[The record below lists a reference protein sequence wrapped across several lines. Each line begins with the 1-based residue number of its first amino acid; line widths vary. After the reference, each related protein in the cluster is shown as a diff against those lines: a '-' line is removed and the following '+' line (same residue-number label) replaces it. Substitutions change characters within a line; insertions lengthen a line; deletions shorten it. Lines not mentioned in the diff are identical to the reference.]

1 MVDFA
6 EHRKALLCNDA
17 ASIADYQSA
26 MDDAVKAVAAWLQ
39 NDKMYTGGSIKELR
53 SAIAFNPS
61 KDGLGLHQS
70 LERMVELFL
79 NKSLK
84 VHHPYSLAH
93 LHCPTM
99 VTSQIAEVL
108 INATNQSMDSW
119 DQSPAGSL
127 MEVQL
132 IDWLRKK
139 VGYGSGQAGVFTS
152 GGTQSNLMGVL
163 LARD

>member
-17 ASIADYQSA
+17 QSIADYESA
-26 MDDAVKAVAAWLQ
+26 MGEATKAVAAWLQ

-53 SAIAFNPS
+53 EAISFNPS
-61 KDGLGLHQS
+61 KEGLGLQQS

-84 VHHPYSLAH
+84 VHHPHSLAH

-108 INATNQSMDSW
+108 INALTGFVKKWVMVQVKLVC
-119 DQSPAGSL
+119 SL
-127 MEVQL
+127 LVVHSQ
-132 IDWLRKK
+132 
-139 VGYGSGQAGVFTS
+139 T
-152 GGTQSNLMGVL
+152 
-163 LARD
+163 